1 MTLATKLILISLHE
15 EMDTLQINLANLKSV
30 DKQENSNKSSELAD
44 SDSLKSKAAW
54 ITKTFKENDFQQRVT
69 QSSLPSFTMLSEV
82 LGAEEQLTKFC
93 DNPTFVKEFSLN
105 GGLSL
110 LTQIISGENIH
121 DVRKIVLASI
131 KIFLTL
137 AEIVKDSDS
146 HKRILHDACHD
157 MLGALPG
164 LLKMTSDSDE
174 LVQLAS
180 YTLINLVFEHADEE
194 TGNMI
199 IEKLRDADTTTSN
212 LLETITASEGN
223 LVSSAIIKQVENIE
237 KRTKSTG
244 THRNIQ
250 SDTNMM
256 LEDCKSGQKLL
267 ASLEKGKTIPKMA
280 EFVMCLKHIQMNSD
294 QGPGLPRSDK
304 NVNEIRVFH
313 TFLEALINH
322 GISPDQE
329 KIEVHVV
336 GREKF
341 TNLFEGVNKVEE
353 QYCEGGSRVTHFTN
367 TGTFLIAT
375 DCDAEGEG
383 VDDATVYHNLV
394 GNFINGIE
402 RVTSATGVKSRIAVV
417 TTKQEAEENPRQLN
431 HLLEATKAH
440 ISFLKANTVYTS
452 SPDVM
457 KDLEWIKAF
466 SQDSIITKLFRCRP
480 YPWQKLVEEMRRHLF
495 VTVDE
500 AMAMLQRATEDVNVK
515 VNRSETETEF
525 LRKMKETFIMGI
537 LAENV
542 TRDLYHPYQ
551 DKTREHFEVVMDFLQ
566 DKGEILWFKKA
577 ERLKGFII
585 TQPEKLTRI
594 VSGLM
599 NMKNIQEVESAH
611 FDDLAKDILSRKGLI
626 SYQAFTSIHSE
637 LKREGDFSV
646 DKVWD
651 ILAGLGLICPLK
663 SDPERYGFIPSLIS
677 SRTGEKMLRD
687 RVAMNKNPDSV
698 CLQFVCPKKRETQG
712 MYFNFLKDFSQA
724 FLWGE
729 MGGEITLAFYRRMQD
744 RPLGA
749 VGGVQGVL
757 RWHEEGVQ
765 EPQEYRFLILEWEGT
780 LQSPYL
786 EEDPYSNSFAK
797 HRAVQIHL
805 MPRQGDMTT
814 SVLEILSKVNDVVS
828 PSIGSVRRL
837 LSCKP
842 CQMSGKPGFF
852 ELREDL
858 HLVSEY
864 DECSE
869 LEHTPNQEKIL
880 RLRNDLTKEKPFKLA
895 SLMKMPKESLE
906 LEQFQSSKLK
916 KMMWRGQ
923 LNIGEQIWI
932 HHDPI
937 SDPFNPVALMKPY
950 AHVVVYVGPTEVK
963 GEVIHE
969 VVHVSKKKMLCGFA
983 KASIVRE
990 DVMNVIKPHE
1000 QVFLGHKINKVQSTL
1015 SEQSSTY

>member
-1 MTLATKLILISLHE
+1 
-15 EMDTLQINLANLKSV
+15 MDTLQINLANLKSV
-30 DKQENSNKSSELAD
+30 DKQETSNKSSDLAD

-93 DNPTFVKEFSLN
+93 GNPTFVKEFSLN

-146 HKRILHDACHD
+146 HKRIIHDACHD

-164 LLKMTSDSDE
+164 LLKMTSDTDE
-174 LVQLAS
+174 LVRLAS
-180 YTLINLVFEHADEE
+180 YTLINLVLEHADEE

-199 IEKLRDADTTTSN
+199 IEKLRDADATPSN
-212 LLETITASEGN
+212 LLETITASEGTP
-223 LVSSAIIKQVENIE
+223 VSSAIIKQVEGIK

-244 THRNIQ
+244 MHLDIKG
-250 SDTNMM
+250 DTNMM
-256 LEDCKSGQKLL
+256 LEDCKSSQKLL
-267 ASLEKGKTIPKMA
+267 QSLEKGKTIPKMA

-294 QGPGLPRSDK
+294 QGPGLPGSDK
-304 NVNEIRVFH
+304 KVGEIRAFL

-329 KIEVHVV
+329 KIEVQVV
-336 GREKF
+336 GREKL
-341 TNLFEGVNKVEE
+341 TNLFEGVNEVEE
-353 QYCEGGSRVTHFTN
+353 QYCEGEPRVTHFAN

-375 DCDAEGEG
+375 NRDAEGEG

-402 RVTSATGVKSRIAVV
+402 RVTSATGVKSRIALV
-417 TTKQEAEENPRQLN
+417 TTKEAEEKPRQLN

-440 ISFLKANTVYTS
+440 VSFLKANTVYTS

-480 YPWQKLVEEMRRHLF
+480 YPWQKFVEEMRRHLF

-500 AMAMLQRATEDVNVK
+500 AMAMLQRAKEEVNVK
-515 VNRSETETEF
+515 VNRSETEIDY
-525 LRKMKETFIMGI
+525 LRKMKETYIMGL

-542 TRDLYHPYQ
+542 TQDLFHPYQ

-577 ERLKGFII
+577 ERLKGLII

-599 NMKNIQEVESAH
+599 NMKNIQEVESAD

-637 LKREGDFSV
+637 LKQEGDFSF

-651 ILAGLGLICPLK
+651 ILTDLGLICPLK
-663 SDPERYGFIPSLIS
+663 SDIERYGFFPSLIS

-687 RVAMNKNPDSV
+687 RAAINKNPDSV
-698 CLQFVCPKKRETQG
+698 CLQFVCPNKRETQG
-712 MYFNFLKDFSQA
+712 MYFNFLKDFSEA

-729 MGGEITLAFYRRMQD
+729 MGGEITLASYRRMQD

-780 LQSPYL
+780 LQSPYI
-786 EEDPYSNSFAK
+786 EWHPYSNSFAK

-805 MPRQGDMTT
+805 MP
-814 SVLEILSKVNDVVS
+814 
-828 PSIGSVRRL
+828 
-837 LSCKP
+837 
-842 CQMSGKPGFF
+842 
-852 ELREDL
+852 
-858 HLVSEY
+858 
-864 DECSE
+864 
-869 LEHTPNQEKIL
+869 
-880 RLRNDLTKEKPFKLA
+880 
-895 SLMKMPKESLE
+895 
-906 LEQFQSSKLK
+906 
-916 KMMWRGQ
+916 
-923 LNIGEQIWI
+923 
-932 HHDPI
+932 
-937 SDPFNPVALMKPY
+937 
-950 AHVVVYVGPTEVK
+950 
-963 GEVIHE
+963 
-969 VVHVSKKKMLCGFA
+969 
-983 KASIVRE
+983 
-990 DVMNVIKPHE
+990 
-1000 QVFLGHKINKVQSTL
+1000 
-1015 SEQSSTY
+1015 